1 VETEP
6 TRRMSA
12 LQRQQRQLTV
22 DALVQAARQGM
33 SEHGLDVTV
42 DEIAALAE
50 VGRATVFR
58 HFPTREDLLQAA
70 IEAIVNDYLRSIPAY
85 PGGDWRAW
93 LTDLTRV
100 AHQSAVVAGRLVLEL
115 RTRRLP
121 PRLAAVLDEHR
132 QALKQMYA
140 TTAATL
146 WEAAAGNGPPPPQ
159 LRQTVAVH
167 LSPLFTQIVLVD
179 ADATAERG
187 AELAATAIA
196 GTLHQLLTP

>member
-1 VETEP
+1 VETDT

-12 LQRQQRQLTV
+12 LQRQRRRLTV
-22 DALVQAARQGM
+22 DAIVQAARRAM
-33 SEHGLDVTV
+33 SERGLDVTV
-42 DEIAALAE
+42 DEIATLAE

-58 HFPTREDLLQAA
+58 HFPTRDDLLQAA
-70 IEAIVNDYLRSIPAY
+70 IEAIGDDYLRSLPAY

-93 LTDLTRV
+93 LTELTRV
-100 AHQSAVVAGRLVLEL
+100 AHRSAVVAGRLVVEL

-121 PRLAAVLDEHR
+121 PRLAAAVAEQR

-146 WEAAAGNGPPPPQ
+146 WEAAGGHGPPPPQ

-167 LSPLFTQIVLVD
+167 LSPLFVQIVLDD
-179 ADATAERG
+179 ADASAEHG
-187 AELAATAIA
+187 VELATTAIA
-196 GTLHQLLTP
+196 GTLHQILTP